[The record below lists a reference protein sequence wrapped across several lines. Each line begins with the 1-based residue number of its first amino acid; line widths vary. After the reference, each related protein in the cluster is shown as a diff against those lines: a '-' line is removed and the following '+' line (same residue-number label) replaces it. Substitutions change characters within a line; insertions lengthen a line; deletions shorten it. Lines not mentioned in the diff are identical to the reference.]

1 MSESQFAKPA
11 DDTVEP
17 TDQSA
22 INWDDWSAS
31 IALEEYEEPAT
42 LGWDA
47 LIIPSW
53 QEPTRNSEIREGAIS
68 LPDGSVTIA
77 TRTWATVLRYQ
88 QRAFRVVNWERLA
101 EKSEQEYARNDARY
115 KILVGRNDSTNLTP
129 SIFAYDPETCSIEME
144 FLEGISLS
152 QIDQNIKIPIDV
164 IQRFFDRLD
173 RFHKL
178 GLFHGDLTDTSHY
191 IITPAGEIRLIDPSF
206 MRDIETAEQVEKIQE
221 MDRAV
226 AKKILNQFAEN
237 RIQ

>member
-1 MSESQFAKPA
+1 
-11 DDTVEP
+11 
-17 TDQSA
+17 
-22 INWDDWSAS
+22 
-31 IALEEYEEPAT
+31 
-42 LGWDA
+42 
-47 LIIPSW
+47 
-53 QEPTRNSEIREGAIS
+53 
-68 LPDGSVTIA
+68 
-77 TRTWATVLRYQ
+77 
-88 QRAFRVVNWERLA
+88 
-101 EKSEQEYARNDARY
+101 
-115 KILVGRNDSTNLTP
+115 
-129 SIFAYDPETCSIEME
+129 ME